1 MKRNLDDSSSQHQ
14 KRKRSNNLSSKNVK
28 SLLNIAQTADVSS
41 KCILNIVV
49 IDAKLGDCR

>member
-1 MKRNLDDSSSQHQ
+1 MIPARNT
-14 KRKRSNNLSSKNVK
+14 RNVK
-28 SLLNIAQTADVSS
+28 EAQFEQQECRISAEYAQTADVSS